1 MAKMKVI
8 GGGATCKCTP
18 GGFVWLVLGVIVMAL
33 GVWAFV
39 KGLMLQWNPGTTLD
53 WMRIAFWYAL
63 GLLVACIGRMIK
75 WKGCSSCPMHSM

>member
-1 MAKMKVI
+1 MAKMKVM

-18 GGFVWLVLGVIVMAL
+18 GGFVWLVIGVIVLAL

-39 KGLMLQWNPGTTLD
+39 KGFMMQWSGSMD

-63 GLLVACIGRMIK
+63 GLLVACIGKMIK
-75 WKGCSSCPMHSM
+75 LKGCSSCPAHSM